1 MTHDTATA
9 RLDPRLTDPDLVID
23 MLIAQASEYAAKQ
36 VGATYVERLE
46 RALRNRGLV
55 VRPI

>member
-1 MTHDTATA
+1 MTKTAA
-9 RLDPRLTDPDLVID
+9 SIDPRLTDPDLVID

-46 RALRNRGLV
+46 RALRNRGLI